1 MVDQELLVLL
11 ARWVLL
17 DLKVFPVC
25 LVVQDSKEP
34 LDRQDHKGLLEVKVQ
49 RALLDLQEFL
59 DLKAFLDLL
68 VHLAH
73 LVLQDFLVSLELLDR
88 TERLVH
94 LAFRAP
100 LV

>member
-1 MVDQELLVLL
+1 LVDQELLVLL

-49 RALLDLQEFL
+49 RALLDL
-59 DLKAFLDLL
+59 
-68 VHLAH
+68 
-73 LVLQDFLVSLELLDR
+73 
-88 TERLVH
+88 
-94 LAFRAP
+94 
-100 LV
+100 